1 MDAANKRVFPV
12 ELVKIM
18 RRQAEDLLISDT
30 SSQKGKDTLTFIV
43 TLAKARSDLEN
54 FKKGWVFYRQP
65 FLLSPPPL
73 PLPSPAPAPALAS
86 SSF

>member
-1 MDAANKRVFPV
+1 
-12 ELVKIM
+12 M

-54 FKKGWVFYRQP
+54 FKKGWVFYIITTTTITMTSAGTGLGIILILI
-65 FLLSPPPL
+65 FVVIVIVIVHSHHYHHLHG
-73 PLPSPAPAPALAS
+73 A
-86 SSF
+86 